1 VIDEVSVLRIATVV
15 GESREGVSTAIDDAR
30 VKAEQGFPGV
40 RMLEIVQVIVP
51 SKKGI
56 PVFEVVCRVVFATNC

>member
-1 VIDEVSVLRIATVV
+1 MIAEVSVLRIATVV
-15 GESREGVSTAIDDAR
+15 GESREGVSAAIDDAR
-30 VKAEQGFPGV
+30 GKAEQGFPGV
-40 RMLEIVQVIVP
+40 RMLEIVEVIVL